1 MCQEETSPLTAITG
15 NHGVNRK
22 HTTEEEKPL
31 IGLQKP
37 ACECVCSIVSCLLHL
52 AWTKC
57 DFRA

>member
-37 ACECVCSIVSCLLHL
+37 ACECVCVQLSPVFYI
-52 AWTKC
+52 
-57 DFRA
+57 